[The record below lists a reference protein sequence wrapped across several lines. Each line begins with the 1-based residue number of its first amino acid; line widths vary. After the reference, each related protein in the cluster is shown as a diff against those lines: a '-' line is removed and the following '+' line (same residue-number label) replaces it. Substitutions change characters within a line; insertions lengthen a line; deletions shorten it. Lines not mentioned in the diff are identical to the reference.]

1 MLKTLLACFRVTCDH
16 SSVHQLCSTTHNWW
30 RRREEKEIKRRKVEK
45 MVEMVEMVEME
56 DDPAVTYS
64 APRCCGAA
72 DCWLTM
78 VGGGV
83 WKTGHE
89 RMSTSVC
96 TEERTSE
103 I

>member
-64 APRCCGAA
+64 APRG
-72 DCWLTM
+72 
-78 VGGGV
+78 
-83 WKTGHE
+83 
-89 RMSTSVC
+89 
-96 TEERTSE
+96 
-103 I
+103 